1 MPRLVVAAV
10 AFCVL
15 VSGCATKLQAPP
27 PKEQVLEEALPET
40 TEIRLEWAAPAE
52 DTGQVD
58 DDWLASFEDPQLDA
72 LVDEALNVQNPNL
85 RVLSTQVDRA
95 QAAAVLAGSALKPT
109 VSLGADL
116 SGTAGPDPVEQQSAG
131 GGVAVSWEAHDSH
144 WSQTSQSRGIS
155 RLSSSCRQTLHRNSS
170 TCCPNP
176 CTWWRP
182 RRR

>member
-95 QAAAVLAGSALKPT
+95 QAGPVRNR
-109 VSLGADL
+109 
-116 SGTAGPDPVEQQSAG
+116 GT
-131 GGVAVSWEAHDSH
+131 
-144 WSQTSQSRGIS
+144 
-155 RLSSSCRQTLHRNSS
+155 
-170 TCCPNP
+170 
-176 CTWWRP
+176 
-182 RRR
+182 

>member
-72 LVDEALNVQNPNL
+72 LVDEALNVQNRTCPEPRDLIRSN
-85 RVLSTQVDRA
+85 SSQP
-95 QAAAVLAGSALKPT
+95 AVALLLAGKLTS
-109 VSLGADL
+109 
-116 SGTAGPDPVEQQSAG
+116 
-131 GGVAVSWEAHDSH
+131 GVACKRV
-144 WSQTSQSRGIS
+144 
-155 RLSSSCRQTLHRNSS
+155 
-170 TCCPNP
+170 
-176 CTWWRP
+176 
-182 RRR
+182 